1 MALSRQQSLR
11 SLRQHKPQNP
21 RLNLPPN
28 PKKLAGTPV
37 MLRVQFLIAPEERD
51 LEFGFEPA
59 SLQQTTMGFFSG
71 DSVAAVIKRVANK
84 SRVLLKGQEI
94 NEAKKLGLLLREPVG
109 ASGKMLC
116 AGSTTPSRSQII
128 GSKTDAKSC
137 AYPNNRSS
145 ASDSPAR
152 VAPCRHLPSMQP
164 QKLKT

>member
-1 MALSRQQSLR
+1 
-11 SLRQHKPQNP
+11 
-21 RLNLPPN
+21 
-28 PKKLAGTPV
+28 

-94 NEAKKLGLLLREPVG
+94 NEAKLGLLLREPVG
-109 ASGKMLC
+109 AGGKNAL
-116 AGSTTPSRSQII
+116 RWLDNSQII